1 VSPHW
6 SRLFADNLR
15 IFMHPQHLV
24 LLRIRRGLKAQVV
37 DKQLIALQTAN
48 QDEPWQPALLAL
60 KQALAKPGWQGLA
73 PAVVLANHFVR
84 YTVIP
89 WNADLAGAA
98 EQQAYLRHCFQ
109 LAYGDTSK
117 QWDLRMSPAGVGQ
130 STLASAIPQALLAG
144 LHTELELAGMKAR
157 AIHPHLMIAA
167 NQAASQVRER
177 SLCLVAIEGGRV
189 CIALIENGAW
199 RAVRNVT
206 MEQTM
211 LQQIPALIRRESII
225 QGLDT
230 ASWPVFYHWPESDN
244 AEGLLVG
251 ESSAQPIETKTW
263 AGHFDHHAYRLAMW
277 HE

>member
-1 VSPHW
+1 MLLLW
-6 SRLFADNLR
+6 SRLFADRLR
-15 IFMHPQHLV
+15 IFMHPDHLV
-24 LLRIRRGLKAQVV
+24 LLRIRRGLKPQVV
-37 DKQLIALQTAN
+37 DKQLIVLRAAN
-48 QDEPWQPALLAL
+48 HDEPWQPALLAL
-60 KQALAKPGWQGLA
+60 KQALARPEWQRLA
-73 PAVVLANHFVR
+73 PTVVIANHFVR

-109 LAYGDTSK
+109 LAYGDPSK

-130 STLASAIPQALLAG
+130 STLASAIPQALLMG
-144 LHTELELAGMKAR
+144 LHAELERAGMKAR
-157 AIHPHLMIAA
+157 AIYPHLMITA

-199 RAVRNVT
+199 RAVRNVV

-211 LQQIPALIRRESII
+211 LEQIPALIRRESII

-230 ASWPVFYHWPESDN
+230 ASWPVFYHWPESDH
-244 AEGLLVG
+244 AEGMLVG
-251 ESSAQPIETKTW
+251 EPAAKPIETKPW

-277 HE
+277 NE